1 MRSSLLLLACFTLVL
16 MSAGEADALDNA
28 IGIHQVDTVWDFG
41 YTGEGISIAVLDTGI
56 DPNHVSL
63 NDFDDDPA
71 TNDPKVIAFYDA
83 LDDSEDDGSG
93 ETYAYD
99 DHGHGSH
106 IAGIIAGTGV
116 IDEGPMSSGEIPYR
130 GVAPGANLVGVKVLD
145 GGGSTSFEEVMRG
158 IEWTMD
164 NRVKYNIRVAYIG
177 IGPFGEE
184 FTQEQEERL
193 VNLANRMV
201 ADGICVVI
209 PAGNSAAY
217 GTIDTLGA
225 AKDVI
230 TVGATEDSRELAVYS
245 SKGPTHKG
253 QIKPNVAA
261 IGSAVMSVEANSGD
275 DYVSMSGTSMSAAIV
290 AGISALVAESNP
302 DLSPDEI
309 RIILEL
315 TSEYRWLSYPVR
327 PNNDYG
333 WGFVNAADALDYA
346 ISFSSSTIVP
356 SHSTHGPIDTVN
368 YTKSETEGWNL
379 TSSRYQV
386 VVGTGIY
393 FDLLNTD
400 ELVVCDLEIDFSEI
414 VEGSDYCEENPYF
427 FFEPGNFSFIV
438 RMRIND
444 DNESYSGV
452 TLPFYLHI
460 NVVATYSDFTVYSN
474 LSHNICNTTEITF
487 TGVNNGNY
495 QDTMQVRI
503 ANLQELEDAGFMLAL
518 PAKQYLIGS
527 GSEQLIRV
535 IIDSTGVEDT
545 ETDYPLTLNVS
556 TTLQGDDTSAEN
568 TTIMK
573 FIECQGGNEEDVNET
588 VFPGKPTA
596 IAGQD
601 VNISPGGTV
610 QFSGAGTDEDGIIT
624 KYEWDF
630 DGDGVYE
637 WSSNENG
644 LTTFIFNNAGT
655 YTATLRV
662 TDDSGKTATDSLTV
676 TVKSPEVEEE
686 SRLPSLSLAASLAA
700 VAVIALRR
708 RPE

>member
-1 MRSSLLLLACFTLVL
+1 MEWVIVYKD
-16 MSAGEADALDNA
+16 ELD
-28 IGIHQVDTVWDFG
+28 
-41 YTGEGISIAVLDTGI
+41 
-56 DPNHVSL
+56 
-63 NDFDDDPA
+63 
-71 TNDPKVIAFYDA
+71 
-83 LDDSEDDGSG
+83 
-93 ETYAYD
+93 
-99 DHGHGSH
+99 
-106 IAGIIAGTGV
+106 
-116 IDEGPMSSGEIPYR
+116 
-130 GVAPGANLVGVKVLD
+130 
-145 GGGSTSFEEVMRG
+145 
-158 IEWTMD
+158 
-164 NRVKYNIRVAYIG
+164 IRVALIAWSIEDLGFDSDIEIAAFQGMSKALVESG
-177 IGPFGEE
+177 IVLVGPTGNEFGSIEDYYGSVGVLGSIDE
-184 FTQEQEERL
+184 
-193 VNLANRMV
+193 
-201 ADGICVVI
+201 VV
-209 PAGNSAAY
+209 
-217 GTIDTLGA
+217 
-225 AKDVI
+225 
-230 TVGATEDSRELAVYS
+230 TVGALNKDMSLATYS
-245 SKGPTHKG
+245 AKGPTDHG
-253 QIKPNVAA
+253 TIKPNVAA
-261 IGSAVMSVEANSGD
+261 IGSNIMAPNKGTGTGYTSK
-275 DYVSMSGTSMSAAIV
+275 SGTSMSAAVV
-290 AGISALVAESNP
+290 AGISALIIEANP
-302 DLSPDEI
+302 DVTPDEI
-309 RIILEL
+309 RIILET
-315 TSEYRWLSYPVR
+315 TSEYRWSNHPVR

-333 WGFVNAADALDYA
+333 WGIVNASNAVNSVGLL
-346 ISFSSSTIVP
+346 SEFKHIVP
-356 SHSTHGPIDTVN
+356 SHSTRGPIDTVN

-386 VVGTGIY
+386 VAGTGIY

-414 VEGSDYCEENPYF
+414 VEGGDYCEENPYF

-438 RMRIND
+438 RMLVND
-444 DNESYSGV
+444 ANESYNGP